1 MKAEHRKE
9 LETNALADRVGRAVQ
24 GMKQAPQKRT
34 VLWLVLIGIVVVVAV
49 LFYRRAQLR
58 RDENSMEW
66 LEFAEGSSS
75 SIQQLLKQGRESNPS
90 KAVEYEL
97 RYMQLRETLRTLAT
111 NPKQALA
118 ALDDLEKGYQE
129 LATTCKDDKV
139 LLPEALY
146 SQAVIEETRI
156 IRDDDK
162 WKAALAAY
170 KDVAV
175 NHKESA
181 FGKLARQRVEL
192 LENKDKRDELLNIYR
207 DLRREFVPPD
217 RVPDFNPPFS
227 PDNPLNPLNIP
238 PVPTPPDLPGVPK

>member
-49 LFYRRAQLR
+49 LFYRRAQVR
-58 RDENSMEW
+58 YDENSKEW
-66 LEFAEGSSS
+66 LEFADGAAPYL
-75 SIQQLLKQGRESNPS
+75 QQLLKQDPQSNQA
-90 KAVEYEL
+90 KAAEYEIV
-97 RYMQLRETLRTLAT
+97 YMQLRETLRSLAT
-111 NPKQALA
+111 NPKQALS
-118 ALDDLEKGYQE
+118 ALDDLEKNYQD
-129 LATTCKDDKV
+129 LASRCKDDKV

-162 WKAALAAY
+162 WKSALASY
-170 KDVAV
+170 KEVAM
-175 NHKESA
+175 NHKDSA
-181 FGKLARQRVEL
+181 FGKLARQRVEV
-192 LENKDKRDELLNIYR
+192 LENKDKRDDLLNIYR

-217 RVPDFNPPFS
+217 RVPDLNPPFS
-227 PDNPLNPLNIP
+227 PDNPLNPLGIP
-238 PVPTPPDLPGVPK
+238 PVPTQPDLPVIPK